1 MGEESGPRVPV
12 SRGRPTMKD
21 VAAHAGVA
29 LKTVSRV
36 VNNEPGVAD
45 EMANRVRSSIAEL
58 GFRRNDSARLL
69 RTGQASTIGLIM
81 EDIGDPF
88 YSALSRAAEDVAHRH
103 GALLLIGS
111 SDEEPARERQ
121 MTLSFCARRVDGLII
136 VPAGTDHRYL
146 LPEIEAGIAAVFL
159 DRPAGLIDADVV
171 LSDNEGGAY
180 TGVSHLIR
188 HGHRAIGF
196 IGDSADIYT
205 AGLRYRGYLE
215 AMRSAGLRVD
225 ESWVVLAPP
234 EASGIAR
241 ALARMITGPT
251 PVTALFCGNNRSTVL
266 VLRELAR
273 MGRRPGVH
281 GREGA
286 GAAGTLALAG
296 FDDFELA
303 DMIAPPV
310 TVIAQD
316 PGEMGRVAAELLFRR
331 LAGERG
337 PAQRVML
344 STHLIVR
351 GSGEV
356 PPSAVTSALD
366 RGGQRPDLV
375 GSVVAVPDAELGA
388 RCGAESRVVEALA
401 GLGVEQLA
409 VRLRNPDLRAAP
421 VAVV

>member
-1 MGEESGPRVPV
+1 
-12 SRGRPTMKD
+12 
-21 VAAHAGVA
+21 
-29 LKTVSRV
+29 
-36 VNNEPGVAD
+36 
-45 EMANRVRSSIAEL
+45 
-58 GFRRNDSARLL
+58 
-69 RTGQASTIGLIM
+69 
-81 EDIGDPF
+81 
-88 YSALSRAAEDVAHRH
+88 
-103 GALLLIGS
+103 
-111 SDEEPARERQ
+111 

-146 LPEIEAGIAAVFL
+146 LPEIEAGIAAVFV
-159 DRPAGLIDADVV
+159 DRPAGLIDADMI

-180 TGVSHLIR
+180 TGVNHLIR

-205 AGLRYRGYLE
+205 AGLRHRGYRE

-273 MGRRPGVH
+273 MGRRPGAH

-286 GAAGTLALAG
+286 GPAGDLAVAG

-303 DMIAPPV
+303 DMITPPI
-310 TVIAQD
+310 TVVAQD
-316 PGEMGRVAAELLFRR
+316 PGEMGRLAAELLFRR

-337 PAQRVML
+337 PAQRITL

-356 PPSAVTSALD
+356 PPRLRLTSDQFAY
-366 RGGQRPDLV
+366 P
-375 GSVVAVPDAELGA
+375 ATM
-388 RCGAESRVVEALA
+388 
-401 GLGVEQLA
+401 LA
-409 VRLRNPDLRAAP
+409 VSAGQASEILTHDWYVELALRLELFTTMRGQMSVKTGAPIRDLTIAPGTRSGPRARRGRGRR
-421 VAVV
+421 

>member
-1 MGEESGPRVPV
+1 MGEEIGPRVPV

-146 LPEIEAGIAAVFL
+146 LPEIQAGIAAVFL

-205 AGLRYRGYLE
+205 AGLRHRGYRE
-215 AMRSAGLRVD
+215 AMRSAGLLVD
-225 ESWVVLAPP
+225 ESWVMRAPP
-234 EASGIAR
+234 EASGIAQ
-241 ALARMITGPT
+241 ALARMIDGAA
-251 PVTALFCGNNRSTVL
+251 PVTALFCGNNRFTVL

-273 MGRRPGVH
+273 MGHRPGIH
-281 GREGA
+281 GREP
-286 GAAGTLALAG
+286 AGTLALVG

-303 DMIAPPV
+303 DMITPPI
-310 TVIAQD
+310 TVVAQD
-316 PGEMGRVAAELLFRR
+316 PGEMGRLAAELLFRR

-337 PAQRVML
+337 PTQRIML

-356 PPSAVTSALD
+356 PPSAATSSE
-366 RGGQRPDLV
+366 GGT
-375 GSVVAVPDAELGA
+375 
-388 RCGAESRVVEALA
+388 ESGMSGLA
-401 GLGVEQLA
+401 PKG
-409 VRLRNPDLRAAP
+409 
-421 VAVV
+421 

>member
-1 MGEESGPRVPV
+1 MGEEIGPRAPV

-36 VNNEPGVAD
+36 VNNEPGVAT
-45 EMANRVRSSIAEL
+45 EMANRVRSSIADL

-69 RTGQASTIGLIM
+69 RTGQTSTIGLIM

-88 YSALSRAAEDVAHRH
+88 YSGLSRAAEDVAHSH

-111 SDEEPARERQ
+111 SDEMPARERQ
-121 MTLSFCARRVDGLII
+121 MALSFCARRVDGLII

-146 LPEIEAGIAAVFL
+146 LPEIEAGIAAVFV
-159 DRPAGLIDADVV
+159 DRPAGLIDADTV

-180 TGVSHLIR
+180 TGVDHLIR
-188 HGHRAIGF
+188 HGHQAIGF

-205 AGLRYRGYLE
+205 AGLRHRGYRE

-234 EASGIAR
+234 EASGTAR
-241 ALARMITGPT
+241 ALAWMITGPT

-273 MGRRPGVH
+273 MGRRPGAH
-281 GREGA
+281 GGEGA
-286 GAAGTLALAG
+286 GPAGALALALAG

-303 DMIAPPV
+303 DMITPPI
-310 TVIAQD
+310 TVVAQD
-316 PGEMGRVAAELLFRR
+316 PGEMGRLAAELLFRR

-337 PAQRVML
+337 PAQRITL
-344 STHLIVR
+344 STQLIVR

-356 PPSAVTSALD
+356 PP
-366 RGGQRPDLV
+366 
-375 GSVVAVPDAELGA
+375 
-388 RCGAESRVVEALA
+388 
-401 GLGVEQLA
+401 
-409 VRLRNPDLRAAP
+409 RLRLTSDQFAAEWRSRKRERP
-421 VAVV
+421 SPCWARSASQA

>member
-1 MGEESGPRVPV
+1 MGGEIGSQVPV

-36 VNNEPGVAD
+36 VNNESGVAS
-45 EMANRVRSSIAEL
+45 EMAERVRSSIAEL

-69 RTGQASTIGLIM
+69 RTGQTSTIGLIM

-121 MTLSFCARRVDGLII
+121 LTLSFCARRVDGLII

-146 LPEIEAGIAAVFL
+146 LPEIEAGIAAVFV
-159 DRPAGLIDADVV
+159 DRPAGIIDADVV

-188 HGHRAIGF
+188 QGHRAIGF

-205 AGLRYRGYLE
+205 AGLRHRGYRE
-215 AMRSAGLRVD
+215 AMTSAGLPVD
-225 ESWVVLAPP
+225 DSWVMRAPP
-234 EASGIAR
+234 EASAIAH
-241 ALARMITGPT
+241 ALARMITGT
-251 PVTALFCGNNRSTVL
+251 APVTALFCGNNRSTVL

-273 MGRRPGVH
+273 MGRQPGAH
-281 GREGA
+281 SREA
-286 GAAGTLALAG
+286 GGTLALAG

-303 DMIAPPV
+303 DMINPAI
-310 TVIAQD
+310 TVVAQD

-331 LAGERG
+331 LAGQRG
-337 PAQRVML
+337 PAQRITL
-344 STHLIVR
+344 STQLIVR

-356 PPSAVTSALD
+356 PPSAANST
-366 RGGQRPDLV
+366 G
-375 GSVVAVPDAELGA
+375 
-388 RCGAESRVVEALA
+388 
-401 GLGVEQLA
+401 
-409 VRLRNPDLRAAP
+409 
-421 VAVV
+421 

>member
-1 MGEESGPRVPV
+1 MGGGNGSRVPV
-12 SRGRPTMKD
+12 GRGRPTMKD

-36 VNNEPGVAD
+36 VNDEPGVAS

-69 RTGQASTIGLIM
+69 RTGQTSTIGLIM

-121 MTLSFCARRVDGLII
+121 LTLSFCARRVDGLII

-146 LPEIEAGIAAVFL
+146 VPEIEAGIAAVFV
-159 DRPAGLIDADVV
+159 DRPAGIIDADVV
-171 LSDNEGGAY
+171 LSDNEGGAC
-180 TGVSHLIR
+180 TGVDHLIR
-188 HGHRAIGF
+188 QGHRAIGF

-205 AGLRYRGYLE
+205 AGLRHRGYRE
-215 AMRSAGLRVD
+215 AMRSAGLPVD
-225 ESWVVLAPP
+225 ESWVMRAPP
-234 EASGIAR
+234 EASGIAH
-241 ALARMITGPT
+241 ALARMTTGAA

-273 MGRRPGVH
+273 MGRRPGAH
-281 GREGA
+281 SREAAGA
-286 GAAGTLALAG
+286 GGTLALVG

-303 DMIAPPV
+303 DMITPAI
-310 TVIAQD
+310 TVVAQD
-316 PGEMGRVAAELLFRR
+316 PGEMGRLAAELLFRR
-331 LAGERG
+331 LAGQRG
-337 PAQRVML
+337 PAQRITL
-344 STHLIVR
+344 STQLIAR

-356 PPSAVTSALD
+356 TPSAANST
-366 RGGQRPDLV
+366 G
-375 GSVVAVPDAELGA
+375 
-388 RCGAESRVVEALA
+388 
-401 GLGVEQLA
+401 
-409 VRLRNPDLRAAP
+409 
-421 VAVV
+421 

>member
-1 MGEESGPRVPV
+1 MGEEIGPQAPV
-12 SRGRPTMKD
+12 GRGRPTMKD
-21 VAAHAGVA
+21 VAAHAGVG

-36 VNNEPGVAD
+36 VNNEPGVAT
-45 EMANRVRSSIAEL
+45 EMANRVRSSIADL

-69 RTGQASTIGLIM
+69 RTGQTSTIGLIM

-88 YSALSRAAEDVAHRH
+88 YSALSRAVENVAHRH

-111 SDEEPARERQ
+111 SDEVPARERQ
-121 MTLSFCARRVDGLII
+121 MSLSFCARRVDGLII

-146 LPEIEAGIAAVFL
+146 LPEIEAGIAAVFV
-159 DRPAGLIDADVV
+159 DRPAGLIDADMI

-180 TGVSHLIR
+180 TGVNHLIR

-205 AGLRYRGYLE
+205 AGLRHRGYRE

-273 MGRRPGVH
+273 MGRRPGAH

-286 GAAGTLALAG
+286 GPAGDLAVAG

-303 DMIAPPV
+303 DMITPPI
-310 TVIAQD
+310 TVVAQD
-316 PGEMGRVAAELLFRR
+316 PGEMGRLAAELLFRR

-337 PAQRVML
+337 PAQRITL

-356 PPSAVTSALD
+356 PP
-366 RGGQRPDLV
+366 
-375 GSVVAVPDAELGA
+375 
-388 RCGAESRVVEALA
+388 
-401 GLGVEQLA
+401 
-409 VRLRNPDLRAAP
+409 RLRLTSDQFA
-421 VAVV
+421 

>member
-1 MGEESGPRVPV
+1 MGEEIGPRVPV

-45 EMANRVRSSIAEL
+45 EMANRVRISIAEL

-69 RTGQASTIGLIM
+69 RTGQAASTIGLIM

-146 LPEIEAGIAAVFL
+146 LPEIEAGIAAVFV
-159 DRPAGLIDADVV
+159 DRPAGLIDTDVI

-196 IGDSADIYT
+196 LGDSADIYT
-205 AGLRYRGYLE
+205 ARLRHRGYRE
-215 AMRSAGLRVD
+215 AMRSAGLRID
-225 ESWVVLAPP
+225 ESWVALAPP
-234 EASGIAR
+234 DASRVAR
-241 ALARMITGPT
+241 ALARMITGADS
-251 PVTALFCGNNRSTVL
+251 VTALFCGNNRSTVL
-266 VLRELAR
+266 AVRELTTL
-273 MGRRPGVH
+273 GRRPGGH
-281 GREGA
+281 AGGPA
-286 GAAGTLALAG
+286 GAVALVG

-303 DMIAPPV
+303 DMITPPI
-310 TVIAQD
+310 TVVAQD
-316 PGEMGRVAAELLFRR
+316 PGEMGRLAAELLFRR
-331 LAGERG
+331 LSGERG
-337 PAQRVML
+337 PTQRITL
-344 STHLIVR
+344 STHLIAR

-356 PPSAVTSALD
+356 PP
-366 RGGQRPDLV
+366 P
-375 GSVVAVPDAELGA
+375 
-388 RCGAESRVVEALA
+388 
-401 GLGVEQLA
+401 
-409 VRLRNPDLRAAP
+409 AANSKP
-421 VAVV
+421 

>member
-1 MGEESGPRVPV
+1 MGGEIDPRVAV

-36 VNNEPGVAD
+36 VNNEPGVAA
-45 EMANRVRSSIAEL
+45 EMADRVRSSIDEL

-69 RTGQASTIGLIM
+69 RTGQTSTIGLIM

-88 YSALSRAAEDVAHRH
+88 YSGLTRAAEDVAHRH

-111 SDEEPARERQ
+111 SDEEAARERQ
-121 MTLSFCARRVDGLII
+121 LTLSFCARRVDGLII
-136 VPAGTDHRYL
+136 IPAGKDHRYL
-146 LPEIEAGIAAVFL
+146 LPEIEAGIAAVFV
-159 DRPAGLIDADVV
+159 DRPAGLIDADVI

-180 TGVSHLIR
+180 TGVSHLIEQ
-188 HGHRAIGF
+188 GHQAIGF

-205 AGLRYRGYLE
+205 AGLRHRGYRE

-225 ESWVVLAPP
+225 ESWAVLAPP

-241 ALARMITGPT
+241 ALAGMLTGPA
-251 PVTALFCGNNRSTVL
+251 PVTALFCGNNRCTVL
-266 VLRELAR
+266 VLRELAKL
-273 MGRRPGVH
+273 GRRPGGH
-281 GREGA
+281 AG
-286 GAAGTLALAG
+286 GAAGALALAG

-303 DMIAPPV
+303 DMINPPI
-310 TVIAQD
+310 TVVAQD
-316 PGEMGRVAAELLFRR
+316 PGEMGRLAAELLFRR

-337 PAQRVML
+337 PAQRITL

-356 PPSAVTSALD
+356 TRSAANSTV
-366 RGGQRPDLV
+366 
-375 GSVVAVPDAELGA
+375 
-388 RCGAESRVVEALA
+388 
-401 GLGVEQLA
+401 
-409 VRLRNPDLRAAP
+409 
-421 VAVV
+421 

>member
-1 MGEESGPRVPV
+1 MGGEIGPRVAV
-12 SRGRPTMKD
+12 GRGRPTMKD

-36 VNNEPGVAD
+36 VNNEPGVAA
-45 EMANRVRSSIAEL
+45 EMADRVRSSIDEL

-69 RTGQASTIGLIM
+69 RTGQTATIGLIM

-88 YSALSRAAEDVAHRH
+88 YSGLTRAAEDVAHRH

-121 MTLSFCARRVDGLII
+121 LTLSFCARRVDGLII
-136 VPAGTDHRYL
+136 IPAGKDHRYL
-146 LPEIEAGIAAVFL
+146 LPEIEAGIAAVFV
-159 DRPAGLIDADVV
+159 DRPAGLIDTDVI

-205 AGLRYRGYLE
+205 ARLRHRGYCE

-225 ESWVVLAPP
+225 ESWVALAPP

-241 ALARMITGPT
+241 AVAAMITGAA

-266 VLRELAR
+266 ALRELTTL
-273 MGRRPGVH
+273 GRRPGGH
-281 GREGA
+281 PGGPA
-286 GAAGTLALAG
+286 GAVALVG

-303 DMIAPPV
+303 DMITPPI
-310 TVIAQD
+310 TVVAQD
-316 PGEMGRVAAELLFRR
+316 PGEMGRLAAELLFRR
-331 LAGERG
+331 LSGERG
-337 PAQRVML
+337 PAQRITL
-344 STHLIVR
+344 STHLIAR

-356 PPSAVTSALD
+356 PP
-366 RGGQRPDLV
+366 P
-375 GSVVAVPDAELGA
+375 
-388 RCGAESRVVEALA
+388 
-401 GLGVEQLA
+401 
-409 VRLRNPDLRAAP
+409 AANSKP
-421 VAVV
+421 